1 MLISFPFLAAYGL
14 FIACLAGALLFH
26 AIPAL
31 LAGLLSFNLTRSV
44 LHRLR
49 RLSPSRSV
57 EWLAAFVVG
66 LGSLA
71 ALVAVGTEI
80 HHYLVGDSLPAL
92 MLTLADTLQ
101 HIKRYLPVALANQV
115 PDSFLEAK
123 GLVATALKSHANTL
137 ARVGSSAL
145 EHVALTLIGWIVG
158 VLVAIQVGRADNAP
172 PFAAT
177 WRRLWGSLS
186 AAFGRVAL
194 AQAKIAAVNAT
205 LTAIYLLVIMPLLG
219 WKMPYAATLIVLT
232 FVCGL
237 LPVIGNLI
245 SNSLLCTLALS
256 VAFPAAVV
264 SLAFLLLV
272 HKIEYFLS
280 ARIQGQEIGAS
291 AWELLIVLFA
301 FEVVFGPAGMVAAPV
316 FYAFA
321 IAELR
326 FVGWVDS
333 LDFGPRLGPE
343 DVICRD

>member
-1 MLISFPFLAAYGL
+1 
-14 FIACLAGALLFH
+14 
-26 AIPAL
+26 
-31 LAGLLSFNLTRSV
+31 
-44 LHRLR
+44 
-49 RLSPSRSV
+49 
-57 EWLAAFVVG
+57 
-66 LGSLA
+66 
-71 ALVAVGTEI
+71 
-80 HHYLVGDSLPAL
+80 
-92 MLTLADTLQ
+92 
-101 HIKRYLPVALANQV
+101 
-115 PDSFLEAK
+115 
-123 GLVATALKSHANTL
+123 
-137 ARVGSSAL
+137 
-145 EHVALTLIGWIVG
+145 
-158 VLVAIQVGRADNAP
+158 
-172 PFAAT
+172 
-177 WRRLWGSLS
+177 
-186 AAFGRVAL
+186 
-194 AQAKIAAVNAT
+194 
-205 LTAIYLLVIMPLLG
+205 
-219 WKMPYAATLIVLT
+219 MPYAATLIVLT